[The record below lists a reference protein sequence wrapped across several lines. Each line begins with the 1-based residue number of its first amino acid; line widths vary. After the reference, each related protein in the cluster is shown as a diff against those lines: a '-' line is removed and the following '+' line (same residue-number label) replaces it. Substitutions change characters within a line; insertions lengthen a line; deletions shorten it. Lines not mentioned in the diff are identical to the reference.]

1 MKKTNVSLNEE
12 EYQLL
17 IETFDTSS
25 KEKIFSLLKIMK
37 QLISPYTKF
46 LDQQVDTDTSRFQQT
61 PVIYLESKEQD
72 QLAAYFEQINC

>member
-1 MKKTNVSLNEE
+1 
-12 EYQLL
+12 
-17 IETFDTSS
+17 
-25 KEKIFSLLKIMK
+25 MK